1 MNKILTI
8 SSTVFAAMSMF
19 FLVIGLL
26 DRNVIS
32 MDGSGTMDT
41 GFLVFASFFINV
53 TKKLA
58 Y

>member
-8 SSTVFAAMSMF
+8 SSTIFAAIGML
-19 FLVIGLL
+19 FLIIGLL
-26 DRNVIS
+26 DRNVIP
-32 MDGSGTMDT
+32 MAGSGTMGT
-41 GFLVFASFFINV
+41 GFLVFASVFINV

>member
-1 MNKILTI
+1 ML
-8 SSTVFAAMSMF
+8 
-19 FLVIGLL
+19 FLIIGLL

>member
-8 SSTVFAAMSMF
+8 SSTIFVAMGML
-19 FLVIGLL
+19 FLIIGLL
-26 DRNVIS
+26 DGNVMS
-32 MDGSGTMDT
+32 MARSGTIGT

-53 TKKLA
+53 TKKLV

>member
-8 SSTVFAAMSMF
+8 SSTIFAAMGML
-19 FLVIGLL
+19 FLIIELL

-41 GFLVFASFFINV
+41 GFLVFASFLLMLRKN
-53 TKKLA
+53 
-58 Y
+58 

>member
-8 SSTVFAAMSMF
+8 SSTIFAAIGML
-19 FLVIGLL
+19 FLIIGLL

>member
-8 SSTVFAAMSMF
+8 SSTIYAA
-19 FLVIGLL
+19 IG
-26 DRNVIS
+26 
-32 MDGSGTMDT
+32 T

>member
-8 SSTVFAAMSMF
+8 SSTIFAAIGML
-19 FLVIGLL
+19 FLIIGLL

-41 GFLVFASFFINV
+41 GFLVLGSFLLMLRKN
-53 TKKLA
+53 
-58 Y
+58 